1 MNDNQ
6 EQFSTGSVRDTSSG
20 KLRYDLIPPFLLAEF
35 AQHYTTGAEKYSDR
49 NWEKGQPL
57 TRIYA
62 SLMRHIQAWAN
73 GQTDENHLMA
83 VAWNAFAIRF
93 TEEGIKNGTLPEEL
107 DDRPEYMKPKACDD
121 NEYSNP
127 WFNQSFLSSGDRIGP
142 TGIKGHRDPVGV
154 SKCDT
159 CIHQPEDK
167 TDDCGFDCDDDNDC
181 YEKKTC
187 TNCGNV
193 KFNKDGIRSGCVF
206 GCSYNNKWKPKQKI
220 TQVLDNQSEM

>member
-1 MNDNQ
+1 MNNQ

-93 TEEGIKNGTLPEEL
+93 TEEGIKNGTLPKEL
-107 DDRPEYMKPKACDD
+107 DDRPEYMKPKKSISDMVLEAIAYED
-121 NEYSNP
+121 NKD
-127 WFNQSFLSSGDRIGP
+127 GV
-142 TGIKGHRDPVGV
+142 TGTKGHPDPVGV
-154 SKCDT
+154 KVETKCDT
-159 CIHQPEDK
+159 CIHQPKDKNDECEYYCSEED
-167 TDDCGFDCDDDNDC
+167 DY
-181 YEKKTC
+181 YEVKTC
-187 TNCGNV
+187 RNCGNV
-193 KFNKDGIRSGCVF
+193 KYNNGLRSGCMF
-206 GCSYNNKWKPKQKI
+206 GCSYGDKWKPK
-220 TQVLDNQSEM
+220 